1 MEAGGGTAGAFPSP
15 AGPDSALGRL
25 VGVFVSPVRTFAAI
39 AARPTFLVPLVLW
52 TALSF
57 LVSELVLSR
66 TDWRAVITEGAS
78 HREQKLTDAQ
88 IDQAVEG
95 SRRFS
100 WVFEVIAVAVPTLVA
115 VITAGALWMACQAFG
130 WELRFRQS
138 LGVTAH
144 AFLPGILASIVL
156 FALLWGKTTI
166 DPQSLDDVLHTSPAF
181 LVSRRTDKAL
191 HGLLGS
197 LDLLSFW
204 SIGLLVLGLSAA
216 TKASRGRVAGLVLT
230 LWALYVL
237 GKAGLGIVFS

>member
-1 MEAGGGTAGAFPSP
+1 MAGEAVPATP

-25 VGVFVSPVRTFAAI
+25 VGVFVSPVRTFTAI
-39 AARPTFLVPLVLW
+39 AERPTFLVPLLLW

-57 LVSELVLSR
+57 LVSELVLAR
-66 TDWRAVITEGAS
+66 TDWRSVIVEGAS

-88 IDQAVEG
+88 VEQAVEG

-100 WVFEVIAVAVPTLVA
+100 WVFELIAAAAPAVIA

-144 AFLPGILASIVL
+144 AFLPGVVASI
-156 FALLWGKTTI
+156 ALLAMLWGRSTI
-166 DPQSLDDVLHTSPAF
+166 DPQGLDDILHTSPGF
-181 LVSRRTDKAL
+181 LVSRHSDKTL
-191 HGLLGS
+191 HSLLGS
-197 LDLLSFW
+197 LDVLSFW
-204 SIGLLVLGLSAA
+204 SMALLVIGLSAA
-216 TKASRGRVAGLVLT
+216 AKASRGKMAALVVS
-230 LWALYVL
+230 LWGLYVL